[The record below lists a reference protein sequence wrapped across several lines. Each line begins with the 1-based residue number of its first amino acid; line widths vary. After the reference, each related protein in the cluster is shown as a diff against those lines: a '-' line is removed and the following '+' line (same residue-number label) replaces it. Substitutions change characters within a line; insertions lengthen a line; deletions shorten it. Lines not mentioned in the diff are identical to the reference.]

1 MTVLPTPQEFLAASA
16 SSLSS
21 SGGAVT
27 SRDSASWKRLQSTST
42 AVLSTRRNSN
52 NAFKATEMSIEDLT
66 EPSSVLSSSVNRFAN
81 VESLKTVVTN
91 ETMLQPAK
99 PINSP
104 VKIASETH
112 SYSQSLI
119 KSNPV
124 NPTSSTTTTG
134 SLELRSRVEEI
145 GANSTGSLD
154 TMSVKKTIPFPG
166 NSMVINTSD
175 GIAFAP
181 PDPNITVPKTRTI
194 TESSG
199 NIYRKIPDGVFV
211 VCDDFLHKNFRRAAS
226 IHEKKKTCKGCEIR
240 SKLRYAFWNY
250 NRKQWE
256 MIRPYPGDKVRQNVA
271 FKSCRQF
278 DNNAACLRKPCSF
291 AHGEQELLM
300 WILEREGGKFDTV
313 PVCDEILLNPFS
325 KDKPLRFYGLKNRCA
340 SFIEKKRESFVLQPS
355 LSYSILLVLPTP
367 RETLTGKSEK
377 TKGTSTYTQPQL
389 RYRPCPPGVRGG
401 AFKLCKRYW

>member
-1 MTVLPTPQEFLAASA
+1 M
-16 SSLSS
+16 
-21 SGGAVT
+21 
-27 SRDSASWKRLQSTST
+27 
-42 AVLSTRRNSN
+42 LSTTRNSN

-66 EPSSVLSSSVNRFAN
+66 EPSSVLSSSVNRFVN
-81 VESLKTVVTN
+81 VEFLKTVETN
-91 ETMLQPAK
+91 ETMLQPAT

-104 VKIASETH
+104 VKIASETR

-124 NPTSSTTTTG
+124 NPTSSATTTG
-134 SLELRSRVEEI
+134 PLELRSPEEEI
-145 GANSTGSLD
+145 GANFSGSLD
-154 TMSVKKTIPFPG
+154 TKSVKNTTPFPG

-181 PDPNITVPKTRTI
+181 PDPNITVPKTRSI
-194 TESSG
+194 TEPSG

-211 VCDDFLHKNFRRAAS
+211 VCDDFLDKNFRRAAS
-226 IHEKKKTCKGCEIR
+226 IHEKKKTCKGCEIS
-240 SKLRYAFWNY
+240 SKLRYAFWSY

-271 FKSCRQF
+271 FKRCSQF
-278 DNNAACLRKPCSF
+278 DNNTPCLRKPCSF

-300 WILEREGGKFDTV
+300 WTLEREGGKLDTV
-313 PVCDEILLNPFS
+313 PVCDEIFLNPLS
-325 KDKPLRFYGLKNRCA
+325 KPLIFYELKNRCA
-340 SFIEKKRESFVLQPS
+340 FFTEKKRESFVLQLT
-355 LSYSILLVLPTP
+355 LSCSILLVLPTP

-377 TKGTSTYTQPQL
+377 TKGTSTNTQPQL

>member
-1 MTVLPTPQEFLAASA
+1 MPNPQEFLAAPA
-16 SSLSS
+16 SSSSS
-21 SGGAVT
+21 SGRAVT
-27 SRDSASWKRLQSTST
+27 SDAASWKGLQSTST

-52 NAFKATEMSIEDLT
+52 NAFKATETSIEDLT
-66 EPSSVLSSSVNRFAN
+66 EPSSVLSSSVDRFAN
-81 VESLKTVVTN
+81 LESLKTVETK

-99 PINSP
+99 PINSSFK
-104 VKIASETH
+104 VASETQ
-112 SYSQSLI
+112 SYSQRLI

-124 NPTSSTTTTG
+124 NPTSSATTTG
-134 SLELRSRVEEI
+134 PLELRSRVEEM

-154 TMSVKKTIPFPG
+154 TKSVKNTTPFPG

-181 PDPNITVPKTRTI
+181 PDPNITEPKTRTI
-194 TESSG
+194 TEPSG

-278 DNNAACLRKPCSF
+278 DNNTACLRKPCSF

-313 PVCDEILLNPFS
+313 PVCEEILLNPFS

-340 SFIEKKRESFVLQPS
+340 FFIEKRRESFVLQLS

>member
-1 MTVLPTPQEFLAASA
+1 MTVLPTPQEFLAAPA
-16 SSLSS
+16 SSSSS

-27 SRDSASWKRLQSTST
+27 SDAKSCDASSWKRLQSTST

-52 NAFKATEMSIEDLT
+52 NAFKATETGIEDLT
-66 EPSSVLSSSVNRFAN
+66 EPSSVLSSSVDRFAD
-81 VESLKTVVTN
+81 VESLKTVETN

-104 VKIASETH
+104 FKIASETQ

-124 NPTSSTTTTG
+124 NPMSSATTTG
-134 SLELRSRVEEI
+134 PPELRSRVEEI

-154 TMSVKKTIPFPG
+154 TKSVKNTTPFPG
-166 NSMVINTSD
+166 NSMVTNISD

-181 PDPNITVPKTRTI
+181 PDPNITVPKIRTV
-194 TESSG
+194 TEPSG

-211 VCDDFLHKNFRRAAS
+211 VCDDFLHKNFRRAVS

-256 MIRPYPGDKVRQNVA
+256 MIRQYPGDKVRQNVA
-271 FKSCRQF
+271 FKRCRQF
-278 DNNAACLRKPCSF
+278 DNNTPCLRKPCSF
-291 AHGEQELLM
+291 AHGEQELHM
-300 WILEREGGKFDTV
+300 WTMEREGGKLDTV
-313 PVCDEILLNPFS
+313 PVCAEILLNPLS
-325 KDKPLRFYGLKNRCA
+325 EDKPLRFYGLKNRCA
-340 SFIEKKRESFVLQPS
+340 FFIAKKRD
-355 LSYSILLVLPTP
+355 LLCGNLLY
-367 RETLTGKSEK
+367 LTVF
-377 TKGTSTYTQPQL
+377 Y
-389 RYRPCPPGVRGG
+389 
-401 AFKLCKRYW
+401 